1 MRMGN
6 LPCVATM
13 SCSHR
18 MMLKNTVIFFF
29 NSKTTFRKNSIENQ
43 FALNIIET
51 QVVLFSIVAIM
62 LEFLE
67 YNIE

>member
-1 MRMGN
+1 
-6 LPCVATM
+6 
-13 SCSHR
+13 

>member
-6 LPCVATM
+6 LPCGYHVLLAQDDAEK
-13 SCSHR
+13 HGD
-18 MMLKNTVIFFF
+18 FFF
-29 NSKTTFRKNSIENQ
+29 NSKTTFCKNSIENQ
-43 FALNIIET
+43 FALNIIEI

-62 LEFLE
+62 LEFSE